1 MAESP
6 TPASAPTASA
16 TAARAGRPLLTV
28 TPKALARAKA
38 LLARHA
44 KPAGTGFRVGVRGG
58 GCSGLTY
65 AIDFESEARKGDHV
79 LEAEDVRFYLDI
91 KSQLF
96 LAGTTLD
103 YVETLMDRSF
113 QFINPKAWMMTVT
126 AVSLYVAA
134 GPGYWVALAVV
145 SATFL
150 IVSIP
155 SIAIWA
161 GFGAGMKSALREP
174 SRVKLFN
181 RAMAVLT
188 ILSAGLV
195 FLWS

>member
-1 MAESP
+1 MADSQ
-6 TPASAPTASA
+6 TSAPP
-16 TAARAGRPLLTV
+16 RAGRPLLTV
-28 TPKALARAKA
+28 TPKAVARAKS

-65 AIDFESEARKGDHV
+65 AIDFESETRKGDHV

-113 QFINPKAWMMTVT
+113 QFINPNAKRSCSCGESFTV
-126 AVSLYVAA
+126 
-134 GPGYWVALAVV
+134 
-145 SATFL
+145 
-150 IVSIP
+150 
-155 SIAIWA
+155 
-161 GFGAGMKSALREP
+161 
-174 SRVKLFN
+174 
-181 RAMAVLT
+181 
-188 ILSAGLV
+188 
-195 FLWS
+195 